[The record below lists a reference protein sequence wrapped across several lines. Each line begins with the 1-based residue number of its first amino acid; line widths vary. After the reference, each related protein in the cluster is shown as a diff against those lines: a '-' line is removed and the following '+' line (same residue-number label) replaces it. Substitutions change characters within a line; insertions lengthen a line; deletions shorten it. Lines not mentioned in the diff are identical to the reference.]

1 MKAKKLIQLLLKA
14 PPDSRIVISGV
25 ECGFDKVK
33 NLTYINIKKD
43 PDWGP
48 CTAFLDGEFI
58 EADEGEV
65 SEIAIY
71 IK

>member
-14 PPDSRIVISGV
+14 PPDSRIVIDGLETGYNQVS
-25 ECGFDKVK
+25 D
-33 NLTYINIKKD
+33 LTYINIKKD